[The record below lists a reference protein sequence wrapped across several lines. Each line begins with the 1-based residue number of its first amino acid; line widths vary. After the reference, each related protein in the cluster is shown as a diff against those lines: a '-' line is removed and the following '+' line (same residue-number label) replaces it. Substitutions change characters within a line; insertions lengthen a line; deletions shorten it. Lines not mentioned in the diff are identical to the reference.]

1 MNLLKSNIMKTTYD
15 SVAITAHV
23 IGAKSRKAMYLVQPQ
38 SMDGNTIYKNAW
50 IPTSWNSKK
59 LGHQVVQW
67 ENTRES
73 YVELPISQVTPS
85 MLVETISTHGVGDTL
100 LKSRLVEG
108 KPTQYVALQR
118 RYIIYV
124 PTWAMQ
130 NLEKK
135 FTKVTDTTQ
144 IELFANEPSHYSIID
159 DIAHNSQQEHELQDR
174 PDNSWFV
181 NDGEQ
186 HISSEEQWLI
196 DNPEYRN
203 DLSIL

>member
-1 MNLLKSNIMKTTYD
+1 MKTSYE
-15 SVAITAHV
+15 SVAIVAHV

-38 SMDGNTIYKNAW
+38 SIDGNTIYKNSW

-59 LGHQVVQW
+59 LGKQSIEW
-67 ENTRES
+67 EVTRES
-73 YVELPISQVTPS
+73 YAELPISQVTPS
-85 MLVETISTHGVGDTL
+85 MLVETVSTNGVGDTL
-100 LKSRLVEG
+100 LKTRLVDG
-108 KPTQYVALQR
+108 KPSQFVAIQR

-135 FTKVTDTTQ
+135 FTKSQDKAQ
-144 IELFANEPSHYSIID
+144 KELFENEPSHYSIID
-159 DIAHNSQQEHELQDR
+159 DMAHASHQAEVLQER
-174 PDNSWFV
+174 PDNTWFV

-203 DLSIL
+203 DISIL

>member
-1 MNLLKSNIMKTTYD
+1 MKTSYE
-15 SVAITAHV
+15 SVAIVAHV

-38 SMDGNTIYKNAW
+38 SIDGNTIYKNSW

-59 LGHQVVQW
+59 LGRQSIEW
-67 ENTRES
+67 EVARES

-85 MLVETISTHGVGDTL
+85 MLVETVSTNGVGDTL
-100 LKSRLVEG
+100 LKTRLVDG
-108 KPTQYVALQR
+108 KPSQFVAIQR

-135 FTKVTDTTQ
+135 FTKSQDKAQ
-144 IELFANEPSHYSIID
+144 KELFENEPSHYSIID
-159 DIAHNSQQEHELQDR
+159 EMAYASHQAEELQDR
-174 PDNSWFV
+174 PDNTWFV
-181 NDGEQ
+181 NDGAQ

-203 DLSIL
+203 DISIL